1 MFVFC
6 LLLLL
11 FFFCVCVCVCVCV
24 RVCVRACAC
33 VRVCVSLYMYQ
44 PAHKTHIGVAPI
56 AQVTHVRNIILTF
69 KGGHLM

>member
-11 FFFCVCVCVCVCV
+11 FFFCVCVCVRACVRACV
-24 RVCVRACAC
+24 RVCVC
-33 VRVCVSLYMYQ
+33 VCVSLYMYQ
-44 PAHKTHIGVAPI
+44 PVHKTHIGVAPI
-56 AQVTHVRNIILTF
+56 AQVTHVRNIIVTF

>member
-11 FFFCVCVCVCVCV
+11 LFFFVCVCV
-24 RVCVRACAC
+24 RACVCAC
-33 VRVCVSLYMYQ
+33 VRVCVCVSLYMYQ
-44 PAHKTHIGVAPI
+44 PVHKTHICVAPI
-56 AQVTHVRNIILTF
+56 AQVTHVRNIIVTF